1 MGDPYY
7 ENRIADLESK
17 YELLRWIAEGQVA
30 KLQAEVADKETLIR
44 SAQTGWDIESDKVAK
59 LQAVVDAAKPLL
71 VLQLTD
77 GIERYEAEQALEQA
91 IKEVESECN

>member
-59 LQAVVDAAKPLL
+59 LQAVVDAAIA
-71 VLQLTD
+71 VVD
-77 GIERYEAEQALEQA
+77 ECNRHAWNGDYIDALEQS

>member
-1 MGDPYY
+1 MSCTCVKDHTITCRVHPLEYEQIEVMGKH
-7 ENRIADLESK
+7 I
-17 YELLRWIAEGQVA
+17 
-30 KLQAEVADKETLIR
+30 
-44 SAQTGWDIESDKVAK
+44 AK

-91 IKEVESECN
+91 IKEVEGGD